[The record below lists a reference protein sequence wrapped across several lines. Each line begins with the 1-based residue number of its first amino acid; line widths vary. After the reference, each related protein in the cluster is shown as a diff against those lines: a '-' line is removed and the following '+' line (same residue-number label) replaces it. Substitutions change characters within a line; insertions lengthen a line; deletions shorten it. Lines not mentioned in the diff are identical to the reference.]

1 MVKRGNLKI
10 NDYYFFPH
18 HSVTTSCEYVW
29 LGTDLARAKPTCR
42 QYNQGLIVIK
52 W

>member
-1 MVKRGNLKI
+1 MVKQDALKS
-10 NDYYFFPH
+10 NDYNFPY

-29 LGTDLARAKPTCR
+29 LGTDLARAKPTHR
-42 QYNQGLIVIK
+42 QYNQGLISMK